1 MESEKEA
8 LEQEGLEQEALE
20 QEGLEQEEPKLET
33 LEEEP
38 KRHWPL
44 SILFNNRKPAL
55 KYIFYA
61 GLISLLPS
69 LAVAGTLAVLGLIT
83 EESGPEF
90 EGTVVVLLITMIIVS
105 PVMETL
111 LMGPLLWLLSFITK
125 RRPLL
130 ALLSAIV
137 WAALHSLAA
146 PAWGVVVFWP
156 WFVFS
161 CSYLTWREKGW
172 WRAVFVTIGVHV
184 FQNTLPSIIAVSG
197 Q

>member
-1 MESEKEA
+1 MEPEHEA
-8 LEQEGLEQEALE
+8 LEQEALG
-20 QEGLEQEEPKLET
+20 QEGLEVEESKLET

-38 KRHWPL
+38 QRLWPL
-44 SILFNNRKPAL
+44 SILFDNRKPAL

-69 LAVAGTLAVLGLIT
+69 LAIAGILAFSGVIT
-83 EESGPEF
+83 EESGPQF
-90 EGTVVVLLITMIIVS
+90 EGPVVVLLISMIIAA
-105 PVMETL
+105 PMLETL
-111 LMGPLLWLLSFITK
+111 LMVPVLWVLSFITK
-125 RRPLL
+125 RKPLL

-137 WAALHSLAA
+137 WAVLHSLAA
-146 PAWGVVVFWP
+146 PAWGFVIFWP

-161 CSYLTWREKGW
+161 CSYLAWREKGW

-184 FQNTLPSIIAVSG
+184 FQNTLPSIIAVSS